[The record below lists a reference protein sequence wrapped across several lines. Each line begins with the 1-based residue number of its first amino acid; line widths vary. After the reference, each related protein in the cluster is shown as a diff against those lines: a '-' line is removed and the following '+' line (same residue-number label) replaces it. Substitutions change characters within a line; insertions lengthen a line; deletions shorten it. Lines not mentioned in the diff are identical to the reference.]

1 LTSAENKSLVVVS
14 AHAADFIWRAGG
26 AIAVHTK
33 QHGYRAVVVCLSAG
47 ERGES
52 NEVWAAEPNLTIEEV
67 RSRRKLEAEQA
78 AGVLGAEIHFFDQQ
92 DYLLAPDPS
101 IVERLADIYR
111 DAQPRFILTHPQV
124 DPSNWDHVTACRLA
138 LEARMVAQAPGRK
151 GGKIIAAPQVYCF
164 EPHQSEL
171 CEYRPD
177 TLLDISEVWELKWRA
192 MLCIK
197 SQTRMW
203 PYYKNVAEQRG
214 NTARRR
220 TERKITHAEAYQR
233 IFPRT
238 VEEL

>member
-1 LTSAENKSLVVVS
+1 M
-14 AHAADFIWRAGG
+14 
-26 AIAVHTK
+26 
-33 QHGYRAVVVCLSAG
+33 
-47 ERGES
+47 
-52 NEVWAAEPNLTIEEV
+52 
-67 RSRRKLEAEQA
+67 
-78 AGVLGAEIHFFDQQ
+78 LGAEIHFFDQQ
-92 DYLLAPDPS
+92 DYLLTPDPS
-101 IVERLADIYR
+101 VVERLADIYQ

-171 CEYRPD
+171 CEYRPN

>member
-1 LTSAENKSLVVVS
+1 MASADKKALVVVS

-52 NEVWAAEPNLTIEEV
+52 NEVWAAEPNITMEEI
-67 RSRRKLEAEQA
+67 RARRKLEAAQA
-78 AGVLGAEIHFFDQQ
+78 AEMLGAEIHFFDLQ
-92 DYLLAPDPS
+92 DYMLVPDPS

-111 DAQPRFILTHPQV
+111 DAQPRFVLTHPQV
-124 DPSNWDHVTACRLA
+124 DPSNWDHATTCRLA

-171 CEYRPD
+171 CQYRPD
-177 TLLDISEVWELKWRA
+177 TLLDITDAWELKWRA
-192 MLCIK
+192 MQCIK

-203 PYYKNVAEQRG
+203 PYYKNMAEQRG
-214 NTARRR
+214 NIARRR

-233 IFPRT
+233 IFPTT

>member
-1 LTSAENKSLVVVS
+1 MVRERIGQTE
-14 AHAADFIWRAGG
+14 DAG
-26 AIAVHTK
+26 
-33 QHGYRAVVVCLSAG
+33 QFC
-47 ERGES
+47 
-52 NEVWAAEPNLTIEEV
+52 
-67 RSRRKLEAEQA
+67 AEQRRTEKPYLGKVSWTGHRTRMTWGIVA
-78 AGVLGAEIHFFDQQ
+78 PGQITDQLDDIVAEVLGAEIHFFDQQ
-92 DYLLAPDPS
+92 DYLLSPSSS
-101 IVERLADIYR
+101 IVERLVDIYR
-111 DAQPRFILTHPQV
+111 DAQPRFILTHPQA
-124 DPSNWDHVTACRLA
+124 DPANWDHVTACRLA

-164 EPHQSEL
+164 EPHQTEL
-171 CEYRPD
+171 CQYRPD

-197 SQTRMW
+197 SQTKMW

>member
-1 LTSAENKSLVVVS
+1 MHELVVQCRFSEGDVTSADKSLVVVS

-26 AIAVHTK
+26 AIAVHTL

-52 NEVWAAEPNLTIEEV
+52 NEV
-67 RSRRKLEAEQA
+67 
-78 AGVLGAEIHFFDQQ
+78 LGAEIHFFDQQ
-92 DYLLAPDPS
+92 DYLLSSSPG
-101 IVERLADIYR
+101 IVERLVDIYR